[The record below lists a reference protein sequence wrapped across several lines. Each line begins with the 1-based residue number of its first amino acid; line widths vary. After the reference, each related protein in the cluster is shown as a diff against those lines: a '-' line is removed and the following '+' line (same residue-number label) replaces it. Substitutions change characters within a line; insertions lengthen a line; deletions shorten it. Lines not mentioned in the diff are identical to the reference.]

1 MLSER
6 SREMTIT
13 YLEFFYVVLFAARC
27 MDECWPEFEA
37 EKIIWQSYS
46 FGNDG
51 AHYLPQEKRR
61 APNGWKIN
69 L

>member
-1 MLSER
+1 MI
-6 SREMTIT
+6 IT
-13 YLEFFYVVLFAARC
+13 YLDFLYAVLFAARC
-27 MDECWPEFEA
+27 MDECWPEFDA
-37 EKIIWQSYS
+37 EKLIWESYS

-61 APNGWKIN
+61 SPKIN